1 MSETRHIRNCPPC
14 DKGNTKYLH
23 DTLWRY
29 CGGPEMPIYMINNC
43 GGGCDTTHGGGGNGG
58 NGGGNGGGEEN
69 NKPDGDY
76 LKRVWEH
83 LLIKLIDLFLDPK
96 VFLTLLGIITGY
108 FGHELKKDGE
118 EEEEYLENT
127 HQRSIFKKIGAR
139 YKKTFGTL
147 LEFLAAFLFII
158 IAYEFLGILAYP
170 IVIIFAT
177 AVAGFLIFS
186 AISEWKSTNEKAHD
200 RWLYNN
206 DVRRSNERLEENK
219 ALQKQKNKLMQL
231 YIELQA
237 NGKMSAST
245 ALKIMEKHFTDHAI
259 PFDHYWGYRQTT
271 DFLSELYNLTRGNE
285 GESPINNTDFYQRY
299 INFLREYLS
308 S

>member
-1 MSETRHIRNCPPC
+1 MLTE
-14 DKGNTKYLH
+14 
-23 DTLWRY
+23 
-29 CGGPEMPIYMINNC
+29 
-43 GGGCDTTHGGGGNGG
+43 
-58 NGGGNGGGEEN
+58 
-69 NKPDGDY
+69 
-76 LKRVWEH
+76 
-83 LLIKLIDLFLDPK
+83 LIDLFLDPK

-108 FGHELKKDGE
+108 FGYELKKEGE
-118 EEEEYLENT
+118 KEEAYPAYTYKGIL
-127 HQRSIFKKIGAR
+127 KKISIGSL
-139 YKKTFGTL
+139 KWLGSL

-200 RWLYNN
+200 RWLYDN

-245 ALKIMEKHFTDHAI
+245 ALKIVEKHFIGQDMV
-259 PFDHYWGYRQTT
+259 FDHYSVYRQTM
-271 DFLSELYNLTRGNE
+271 DFLRELYKLTRVNE
-285 GESPINNTDFYQRY
+285 GESVISTRDFYERY
-299 INFLREYLS
+299 IDFLREYLS